1 MHVCLVLCSKVF
13 EDAEREFK
21 EKGEASGLREYMDQ
35 LKLYIAR

>member
-1 MHVCLVLCSKVF
+1 VF

-35 LKLYIAR
+35 LNLYMIH